1 MKIIN
6 KNLID
11 VKEKEKIK
19 EKLEEEKI
27 KKNKLKKEQI
37 LDMKYIR

>member
-11 VKEKEKIK
+11 VKEKEKLK

-27 KKNKLKKEQI
+27 KQH
-37 LDMKYIR
+37 